1 MFMLFG
7 AFNLCFIPF
16 VYFYCPETA
25 GVPLESI
32 DTFYLP
38 GVDPINESEKLRQE
52 IRYARKGEKEV
63 LAMEEAIIGEE
74 PILDEEEKEHVG
86 ETGK

>member
-38 GVDPINESEKLRQE
+38 GVDPINESERLRQE
-52 IRYARKGEKEV
+52 IRDARKREKEV